1 MRKNIVFLG
10 APGAGK
16 GTQSENIIKD
26 CHIIQ
31 ISTGDILRAAVK
43 AQTPLGKVADTFMQ
57 EGKLVTDDIIIGLME
72 ERLSNAD
79 CSNGFILDGFPRT
92 IAQARALDIMLKE
105 SLKTELTHIIS
116 LEVPDKDI
124 IERASGRR
132 TSPLTNKIY
141 HIKYNPPAVPGMSED
156 GKTPLIQRADDREET
171 VKKRLS
177 IFHEQAEALKNYYK
191 PTGRLFVID
200 GSKQP
205 KEVYEHIKGIL
216 SE

>member
-16 GTQSENIIKD
+16 GTQSEHIIED
-26 CHIIQ
+26 YRIIQ

-43 AQTPLGKVADTFMQ
+43 AQTPLGKVADSFMR

-79 CSNGFILDGFPRT
+79 CFNGFILDGFPRT
-92 IAQARALDIMLKE
+92 IAQARALDIMLQE

-124 IERASGRR
+124 IERISGRR

-141 HIKYNPPAVPGMSED
+141 HVKYNPPAVEGMSED
-156 GKTPLIQRADDREET
+156 GKTPLLQREDDKEET
-171 VKKRLS
+171 VKKRLAV
-177 IFHEQAEALKNYYK
+177 FHEQAEALKNYYK
-191 PTGRLFVID
+191 PTKRLFIID
-200 GSKQP
+200 GTKPS
-205 KEVYEHIKGIL
+205 KEVYENIKGIL